1 MGLMNHVIIDSSDGL
16 AASSNL
22 CELPEK
28 VMWLPSIQACFC
40 LILFGCVV
48 APATAREW
56 KDVTGNYTLEA
67 DLVGFDDEL
76 VILQRENKELGSCP
90 IDKLSKED
98 REFLQSK
105 EAQQIHATKIEQL
118 QTWTTIRGLK
128 VVGRVVDFARRDL
141 TLQRRRGRIYV
152 DDTVYQNLPDVYQT
166 MLLKIVEHF
175 ESIEMPSKQALETWV
190 RSLRGQPR
198 TYKLEGVIFELEN
211 GDEYGVPFFL
221 FSEQDQEVLRPGWE
235 MWLKDVEDHEKR
247 DDHAFR
253 LQSLA
258 ASYQQDQQVQ
268 RQVAMMNLNMQAIQS
283 GLTSAWEVTLYPA
296 SGNPNPPRW
305 VVTMGRNSL
314 EATNQALRQHPGY
327 VSGPVRRISR

>member
-1 MGLMNHVIIDSSDGL
+1 MLLRST
-16 AASSNL
+16 
-22 CELPEK
+22 
-28 VMWLPSIQACFC
+28 QACSC
-40 LILFGCVV
+40 LILIAVGV
-48 APATAREW
+48 APASARQW
-56 KDVTGNYTLEA
+56 KDVTGQYTLEA

-76 VILQRENKELGSCP
+76 VVLQRENKELGSCR
-90 IDKLSKED
+90 IEKLSKED
-98 REFLQSK
+98 RAFLESK
-105 EAQQIHATKIEQL
+105 EARQIHAANIEQV

-128 VVGRVVDFARRDL
+128 VIGRVVDFARRDV

-152 DDTVYQNLPDVYQT
+152 NDTVYRNLPDVYQT
-166 MLLKIVEHF
+166 MLLKVVEHF

-190 RSLRGQPR
+190 RNLRGQPR

-235 MWLKDVEDHEKR
+235 SWLKDVEDHEKR

-258 ASYQQDQQVQ
+258 ASYQRDQQVQ
-268 RQVAMMNLNMQAIQS
+268 RQVAMMNLNMQAIQA
-283 GLTSAWEVTLYPA
+283 GLTSAWEVTLYPG

-305 VVTMGRNSL
+305 VVTIARNSL
-314 EATNQALRQHPGY
+314 DATNQALRQHPGY